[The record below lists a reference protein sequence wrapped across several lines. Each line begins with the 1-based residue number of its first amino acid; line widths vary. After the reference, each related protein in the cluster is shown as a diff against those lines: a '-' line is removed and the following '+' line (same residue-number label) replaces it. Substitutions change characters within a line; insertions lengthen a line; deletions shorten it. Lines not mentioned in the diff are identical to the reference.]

1 MKNTNKIKF
10 ILANNLWLVAL
21 FTHTYLTCLVHYK
34 NGIIK
39 FNGDFNVE
47 ILIKVMFFIFFM
59 SNLFTLI
66 YVKVKKND
74 ELIIYHVIDIAGGFF
89 IFYLVIIALF
99 LVYSLIHI
107 FFNFESYSLIK
118 TVRII
123 MIPLYIPVVM
133 SRMYFSNF

>member
-1 MKNTNKIKF
+1 MKITNKIKF

-21 FTHTYLTCLVHYK
+21 FTHTYLTYLVHSK
-34 NGIIK
+34 NGFIR
-39 FNGDFNVE
+39 FNGDFNVA
-47 ILIKVMFFIFFM
+47 ILIKVAFFIFFM

-74 ELIIYHVIDIAGGFF
+74 ELIIDNVIDMAGGFF

-99 LVYSLIHI
+99 LVYSLIHM
-107 FFNFESYSLIK
+107 FFNYESYSLIN
-118 TVRII
+118 TVKIM

-133 SRMYFSNF
+133 SRMYFSTF